1 MKRLVVVLAVLLAG
15 CHPDWATYSW
25 ESVPPSNVP
34 NDRAGGPLTL
44 GEGSAVAIVPYFVH
58 EEIEGTSNNAPDDVR
73 SDDPSIATVSFTT
86 HSKEIE
92 YGVKARVVTVVG
104 VRAGDTSI
112 RMYRSGDADGEI
124 RVHVV
129 PQTP

>member
-1 MKRLVVVLAVLLAG
+1 MKRVIVLLAALLAG
-15 CHPDWATYSW
+15 CHPDWATFSY
-25 ESVPPSNVP
+25 ESVPPTNVEQTS
-34 NDRAGGPLTL
+34 GGLTL

-73 SDDPSIATVSFTT
+73 SDDPSIATVSFTP
-86 HSKEIE
+86 HSKQIE
-92 YGVKARVVTVVG
+92 YGVNARVVTVVG

-112 RMYRSGDADGEI
+112 RMYRSGDADGEFH
-124 RVHVV
+124 VHVV